1 MDKPCLK
8 ANNMRRFAML
18 PPANAPLPKLKPGG
32 ISPGPDPCLKEAGL
46 ISPVREAHETAVPA
60 RVILTFTR
68 PDYLLLC
75 RLTQADSQPWDLW
88 GCQVRRGAWQEQPL
102 AVAAPAMGAP
112 FAAMVLEKL
121 IALGARMVLALAWCG
136 SLQPG
141 LSLGTLLLPRAAL
154 PGDGTSRHYAPG
166 EPEPDA
172 ALAALLQEELEA
184 GPVAWQAGRVLSID
198 AIFRETPSLVRHY
211 QDLGVLGIEMEL
223 AALFAVGR
231 YRRVPVAALAVVS
244 DELGDLTFRPG
255 YRLPQFRQAREA
267 AVQII
272 LAAAARWDAG
282 HA

>member
-1 MDKPCLK
+1 M
-8 ANNMRRFAML
+8 M
-18 PPANAPLPKLKPGG
+18 PPPRTPLPKSKSGG
-32 ISPGPDPCLKEAGL
+32 IFPGPDPCLNESGI
-46 ISPVREAHETAVPA
+46 ISPVKEAHEAAVTP

-68 PDYLLLC
+68 PDYQLLC
-75 RLTQADSQPWDLW
+75 RLTEAKARLRDLW
-88 GCQVRRGAWQEQPL
+88 DCELRQGAWQEQPL
-102 AVAAPAMGAP
+102 VVVAPAMGAP
-112 FAAMVLEKL
+112 FAVMVLEKL

-141 LSLGTLLLPRAAL
+141 LNLGTLLLPRAAL

-166 EPEPDA
+166 ETEPDP

-184 GPVAWQAGRVLSID
+184 GPVAWQAGRILSID
-198 AIFRETPSLVRHY
+198 AIYRETPSLVRHY

-244 DELGDLTFRPG
+244 DEVGDLTFKPG

-267 AVQII
+267 AAQII

>member
-1 MDKPCLK
+1 M
-8 ANNMRRFAML
+8 M
-18 PPANAPLPKLKPGG
+18 PPPRAPLSKFKPGG
-32 ISPGPDPCLKEAGL
+32 IPPGPEPCLDEAGI
-46 ISPVREAHETAVPA
+46 ISPVKEAHETAVPA
-60 RVILTFTR
+60 RVLLTFTR

-75 RLTQADSQPWDLW
+75 RLTRADSQPWDLW
-88 GCQVRRGAWQEQPL
+88 GCQVRQGVWQEQPL

-166 EPEPDA
+166 ETEPDPG
-172 ALAALLQEELEA
+172 LAGLLQDGLEA
-184 GPVAWQAGRVLSID
+184 GAIPWQAGRILSID
-198 AIFRETPSLVRHY
+198 AIYRETPSLVRHY
-211 QDLGVLGIEMEL
+211 QGLGVLGVEMEL

-244 DELGDLTFRPG
+244 DEVGDLTFKPG

-267 AVQII
+267 AVEII

>member
-1 MDKPCLK
+1 M
-8 ANNMRRFAML
+8 M
-18 PPANAPLPKLKPGG
+18 PPPRAPLPKSKSGG
-32 ISPGPDPCLKEAGL
+32 IFPGPDPCLHESGI
-46 ISPVREAHETAVPA
+46 ISPVREAHEAAVPP

-68 PDYLLLC
+68 PDHQL
-75 RLTQADSQPWDLW
+75 RQ
-88 GCQVRRGAWQEQPL
+88 GVWQEQPL
-102 AVAAPAMGAP
+102 VVVAPAMGAP

-141 LSLGTLLLPRAAL
+141 LNLGTLLLPRAAL

-166 EPEPDA
+166 ETEPDP

-184 GPVAWQAGRVLSID
+184 GPVAWQAGRILSID
-198 AIFRETPSLVRHY
+198 AIYRETPSLVRHY

-244 DELGDLTFRPG
+244 DEVGDLTFKPG

-267 AVQII
+267 AAQII